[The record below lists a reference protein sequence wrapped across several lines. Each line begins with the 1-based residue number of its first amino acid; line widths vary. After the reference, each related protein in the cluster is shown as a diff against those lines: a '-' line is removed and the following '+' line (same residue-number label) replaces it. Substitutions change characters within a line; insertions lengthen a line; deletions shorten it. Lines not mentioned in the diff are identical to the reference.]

1 MNKKIMIFRIGI
13 TLVVA
18 FILFYLTL
26 PAINLTNP
34 GFYGYLFCIF
44 LVYFFSSWIKLFDTR
59 NIIKN
64 VKTLPRNVLVMI
76 GSVFGVFVL
85 IMVVNF
91 ILSPVFNAKSWSRRI
106 VIDQTHEFNDDIAL
120 VNYQSLPL
128 LDKDS
133 SRKLGDRVMGQMPE
147 LVSQFYVSDL
157 YTQINYNA
165 DIVRVTP
172 LEYNGFIK
180 YLNNRKNGVKGYIT
194 VNSVTGDADLVK
206 LDKGMQYMPSAY
218 FFDNLHRHLRFKYPT
233 VIFDDER
240 FEIDND
246 GNPYWVVPTVR
257 YSGVGIKKEIT
268 GVILVNAIDGSS
280 QKYDVGSIPTWVDQ
294 VYSAE
299 LIIEQVDNWGLYKN
313 GFMILYIRN
322 PLLHEGL
329 QTNGEFLEKT
339 KSSLQNLSFIYK
351 NLIPKEDAPNIR
363 LIAAYEKLKKIRMTG
378 VIRVLGSAL
387 KPIIERNLNSRYP
400 SMFLFDF
407 YKLAYFCS
415 VLHSERKV

>member
-1 MNKKIMIFRIGI
+1 MNKKIMIFRIDI
-13 TLVVA
+13 TLLFA

-218 FFDNLHRHLRFKYPT
+218 FFDNLDRHLRFKYPT
-233 VIFDDER
+233 VIFDDEK

-280 QKYDVGSIPTWVDQ
+280 QKYDVGSIPT
-294 VYSAE
+294 
-299 LIIEQVDNWGLYKN
+299 
-313 GFMILYIRN
+313 
-322 PLLHEGL
+322 
-329 QTNGEFLEKT
+329 
-339 KSSLQNLSFIYK
+339 
-351 NLIPKEDAPNIR
+351 
-363 LIAAYEKLKKIRMTG
+363 
-378 VIRVLGSAL
+378 
-387 KPIIERNLNSRYP
+387 
-400 SMFLFDF
+400 
-407 YKLAYFCS
+407 
-415 VLHSERKV
+415 

>member
-1 MNKKIMIFRIGI
+1 M
-13 TLVVA
+13 
-18 FILFYLTL
+18 LF
-26 PAINLTNP
+26 
-34 GFYGYLFCIF
+34 
-44 LVYFFSSWIKLFDTR
+44 YFFSSWIKLFDTR

-206 LDKGMQYMPSAY
+206 LDKHFIYY
-218 FFDNLHRHLRFKYPT
+218 L
-233 VIFDDER
+233 
-240 FEIDND
+240 ID
-246 GNPYWVVPTVR
+246 
-257 YSGVGIKKEIT
+257 
-268 GVILVNAIDGSS
+268 
-280 QKYDVGSIPTWVDQ
+280 
-294 VYSAE
+294 
-299 LIIEQVDNWGLYKN
+299 
-313 GFMILYIRN
+313 
-322 PLLHEGL
+322 LLKI
-329 QTNGEFLEKT
+329 LEKS
-339 KSSLQNLSFIYK
+339 K
-351 NLIPKEDAPNIR
+351 R
-363 LIAAYEKLKKIRMTG
+363 
-378 VIRVLGSAL
+378 
-387 KPIIERNLNSRYP
+387 
-400 SMFLFDF
+400 
-407 YKLAYFCS
+407 
-415 VLHSERKV
+415 